1 MATKKL
7 QIIGGQMLQ
16 SDWEETDPTYAA
28 YIKNKPDFPTSAL
41 TGSYNDLKDKP
52 EIDSSVTE
60 SSTNA
65 VTGGAVYEELAK
77 KANVADLSDVAI
89 SGSYNDLKDK
99 PQIGTETTAG
109 FTKLYGSTGDNIDG
123 AMTQKAIT
131 TTLNNNKP
139 HLKSVTMPY
148 KSWSGSGPYTQTLTV
163 SGITAN
169 SKIDM
174 QASAATISS
183 IVEGEFSITIKNDN
197 GTITA
202 YAVGKKPAV
211 DLALTLSITEIVK
224 EKTSDVVWGSPLV
237 GTGMAGGFRASTT
250 APDINYLWVDINN
263 GNLLKYYNGA
273 KWVPISA
280 AWG

>member
-41 TGSYNDLKDKP
+41 SGSYNDLKDKP
-52 EIDSSVTE
+52 EIDSSITE

-77 KANVADLSDVAI
+77 KANVEDLSSVAT

-99 PQIGTETTAG
+99 PQIGNETTAG
-109 FTKLYGSTGDNIDG
+109 FTKLYESTGDNTDG
-123 AMTQKAIT
+123 TMTQKAIMT
-131 TTLNNNKP
+131 SLNNNKP
-139 HLKSVTMPY
+139 HLKSISMPY
-148 KSWSGSGPYTQTLTV
+148 TSWQGEGPYTQVLDV
-163 SGITAN
+163 SDITPN

-174 QASAATISS
+174 QASATTIGN

-202 YAVGKKPAV
+202 YAVGKKPAI
-211 DLALTLSITEIVK
+211 DLDLTLSIIEAIR
-224 EKTSDVVWGSPLV
+224 ENDSDVVWGSPLV

-263 GNLLKYYNGA
+263 GNLLKYYNGST
-273 KWVPISA
+273 WVPISA